1 MSALTVQGSQGPS
14 WLLAA
19 HSAGIRGDDRVL
31 WARDRNTHFK
41 VASLNAGLED
51 VVCKEVEGENG
62 RWNSWGEWRVIVRL

>member
-1 MSALTVQGSQGPS
+1 MEKPYRNMSALTTQDSQRPS

-19 HSAGIRGDDRVL
+19 HSAGIRGMIGQGI

-51 VVCKEVEGENG
+51 LLCKEVEGENG
-62 RWNSWGEWRVIVRL
+62 R